1 MKLRHV
7 LPTALMSAAALAGSG
22 AAHAETLLYDGIS
35 LFSGQ
40 QSFTDSFTLTTPGTL
55 NITLS
60 NIPWLDTVSDLTG
73 FVSTS
78 SGMIGNAIGAGTES
92 LSVGPGTYYA
102 HWFGD
107 AQGVYNLGVVGM
119 QIGFQPSGMSAVPL
133 PTTLILLLSGLGVLL
148 GWQGRR
154 APDSVSQID
163 DNALTT

>member
-1 MKLRHV
+1 
-7 LPTALMSAAALAGSG
+7 MSAAALAGSG
-22 AAHAETLLYDGIS
+22 AAHAETMLYDGIS

-40 QSFTDSFTLTTPGTL
+40 QSFTDSFTVSTPGTL
-55 NITLS
+55 SITLS

-78 SGMIGNAIGAGTES
+78 SGMIGNAVGAGTES

-119 QIGFQPSGMSAVPL
+119 QIAFQPSGMSAVPL

-148 GWQGRR
+148 GWQARR
-154 APDSVSQID
+154 APVPVSQID
-163 DNALTT
+163 DNALTI